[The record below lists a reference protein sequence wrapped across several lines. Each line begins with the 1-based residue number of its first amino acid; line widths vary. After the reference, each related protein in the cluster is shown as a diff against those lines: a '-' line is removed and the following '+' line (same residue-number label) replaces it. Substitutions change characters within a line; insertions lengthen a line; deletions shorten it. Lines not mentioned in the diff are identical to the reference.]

1 CARVPWEE
9 DNGDYYTEFDY
20 W

>member
-1 CARVPWEE
+1 CARVPWE
-9 DNGDYYTEFDY
+9 DDTGDYYTEFDY